1 MKKLIIA
8 STFFLFSCASNN
20 DHLPDSTKATAQLA
34 VQVGALDKAQE
45 LAVKN
50 VKAHP
55 DDVDARF
62 YLADV
67 YAKRSKY
74 DMENQELEI
83 IESKVDK
90 RSDDYPRV
98 VIELMR
104 NSLKRNNYKNVISL
118 YKNKLSDT
126 RLGVTMTGE
135 QVGKSIMLVG
145 IAHCKLNEYDDCIR
159 ILKSAGKYLPGD
171 NALADNLQIAQ
182 YMSKANHGQIDL
194 APLYAGYSN
203 TESNAMYAN
212 LVMALIRNNQDNRA
226 YELLSSRYS
235 REDATIIIND
245 LKQIKRKD
253 NVKS

>member
-1 MKKLIIA
+1 MKKLIIV
-8 STFFLFSCASNN
+8 STFFLCSCVNN
-20 DHLPDSTKATAQLA
+20 TAHLPDSAKATAQLA
-34 VQVGALDKAQE
+34 MQVGALDKAQE
-45 LAVKN
+45 LAIKN

-55 DDVDARF
+55 DNIDARF

-67 YAKRSKY
+67 YAKRGKY

-83 IESKVDK
+83 IEGKVDK

-104 NSLKRNNYKNVISL
+104 NNLKRNNYKNVILL

-159 ILKSAGKYLPGD
+159 VLKSAGQYLPGD
-171 NALADNLQIAQ
+171 SALADNLQIAQ
-182 YMSKANHGQIDL
+182 YMNKATHGQMDL
-194 APLYAGYSN
+194 TPLYTGYSN

-212 LVMALIRNNQDNRA
+212 LVMALVKNGQDNRA

-245 LKQIKRKD
+245 LKQIKRTN